1 MYWYFLN
8 PLSAF
13 VVLFPVIVGVALL
26 SQGSWRVRFT
36 LTRDLGIPVGIIGSL
51 IGMTQMMAYASTIS
65 DSEHGDAIY
74 PATGVM
80 LITIFYGGILS
91 ALAHFLTETKWAAS
105 DRNSSARVG
114 FWRPAI
120 VVVIF
125 GLTMLLA
132 IFSGELAEFFF
143 DTAAVLICGLAVVLA
158 FLVSSPDRRPTN
170 LSRALLFSSM
180 VAVIVGLITLFM
192 GDKNRGLFVAANG
205 LLYGL
210 VGYVILYIWYAGRPE
225 GETINAPLTN
235 WHWMEVTGFFIF
247 MFLAPDTILDN
258 FQEEAVQQQIQELQ
272 SEIAILRG
280 DDS

>member
-1 MYWYFLN
+1 MPLYFFN
-8 PLSAF
+8 AQGAI

-36 LTRDLGIPVGIIGSL
+36 LTRDLGIPLGIIGSL
-51 IGMTQMMAYASTIS
+51 IGMTQMLAYASVTS

-105 DRNSSARVG
+105 DQNSCAPVG
-114 FWRPAI
+114 FWRPSI
-120 VVVIF
+120 VVASW
-125 GLTMLLA
+125 GLILLYVV
-132 IFSGELAEFFF
+132 FSKELAYFFF
-143 DTAAVLICGLAVVLA
+143 DRAAVLICGLSVVLA
-158 FLVSSPDRRPTN
+158 LLVSGPGRRPTN

-180 VAVIVGLITLFM
+180 VAVIAGLIALFM
-192 GDKNRGLFVAANG
+192 GDKDRGLFVAANG

-210 VGYVILYIWYAGRPE
+210 VGYVILYIWCAGRRE

>member
-1 MYWYFLN
+1 MLN
-8 PLSAF
+8 IQAAL
-13 VVLFPVIVGVALL
+13 VVLFPIIVGVALL

-51 IGMTQMMAYASTIS
+51 IGMTQMMAYTLTTSGF
-65 DSEHGDAIY
+65 EHRDGIY

-91 ALAHFLTETKWAAS
+91 AAAHFLTETKWAVS
-105 DRNSSARVG
+105 DHNGWAPVG
-114 FWRPAI
+114 FWRPSI
-120 VVVIF
+120 VVSSLVLI
-125 GLTMLLA
+125 LLYA
-132 IFSGELAEFFF
+132 TFSKELFYFFF
-143 DTAAVLICGLAVVLA
+143 DRAAVLICGLSVVLA
-158 FLVSSPDRRPTN
+158 LLVSGPGRRPKN

-180 VAVIVGLITLFM
+180 VAVNAGLITLFM
-192 GDKNRGLFVAANG
+192 GDKDKGLFVAAIG

-235 WHWMEVTGFFIF
+235 WHWMEETGFFIF

-280 DDS
+280 NGS

>member
-1 MYWYFLN
+1 MLN
-8 PLSAF
+8 IQAAL
-13 VVLFPVIVGVALL
+13 VVLFPIIVGVALL

-51 IGMTQMMAYASTIS
+51 IGMTQMMAYTLTTSG
-65 DSEHGDAIY
+65 SEHRDGIY

-80 LITIFYGGILS
+80 LLTIFYGGILS
-91 ALAHFLTETKWAAS
+91 AAAHFLTETKWAVS
-105 DRNSSARVG
+105 DHNGWAPVG
-114 FWRPAI
+114 FWRPSI
-120 VVVIF
+120 VVSSLVLI
-125 GLTMLLA
+125 LLYA
-132 IFSGELAEFFF
+132 IFSKELFYFFF
-143 DTAAVLICGLAVVLA
+143 DRAAVLICGFSVVLA
-158 FLVSSPDRRPTN
+158 LLVSSPGRRPTN

-180 VAVIVGLITLFM
+180 VAVIAGLITLFM
-192 GDKNRGLFVAANG
+192 GDKDKGLFVAANG

-280 DDS
+280 DRS

>member
-1 MYWYFLN
+1 MFWYFLV
-8 PLSAF
+8 PQSAF
-13 VVLFPVIVGVALL
+13 VVLFPLIVGIALL
-26 SQGSWRVRFT
+26 SRGSWRVRFT
-36 LTRDLGIPVGIIGSL
+36 LIRDLGIPVGIIGSL
-51 IGMTQMMAYASTIS
+51 IGMTQMLARSSMISEIEYA
-65 DSEHGDAIY
+65 DAIY
-74 PATGVM
+74 PATGIM

-105 DRNSSARVG
+105 DQNSCPPVG
-114 FWRPAI
+114 FWRPA
-120 VVVIF
+120 VVVANF
-125 GLTMLLA
+125 VSVLLLA
-132 IFSGELAEFFF
+132 IFSREHFEFFF
-143 DTAAVLICGLAVVLA
+143 DRAAVLICGLSVVLA
-158 FLVSSPDRRPTN
+158 LLVSSPGRRPIN

-180 VAVIVGLITLFM
+180 VAVIAGLITFFM
-192 GDKNRGLFVAANG
+192 GDKDMGVFVAANG

-210 VGYVILYIWYAGRPE
+210 VGYIILYIWCASRPE

-258 FQEEAVQQQIQELQ
+258 FQEEAVQQQIEELQ

>member
-1 MYWYFLN
+1 MLN
-8 PLSAF
+8 IQAAL
-13 VVLFPVIVGVALL
+13 VVLFPIIVGVALL

-51 IGMTQMMAYASTIS
+51 IGMTQMMAYTLTTSG
-65 DSEHGDAIY
+65 SEHRDGIY

-91 ALAHFLTETKWAAS
+91 AAAHFLTETKWAVS
-105 DRNSSARVG
+105 DHNGWAPVG
-114 FWRPAI
+114 FWRPSI
-120 VVVIF
+120 VVSSLVLI
-125 GLTMLLA
+125 LLYA
-132 IFSGELAEFFF
+132 IFSRELFYFFI
-143 DTAAVLICGLAVVLA
+143 DRAAVLICGFSVVLA
-158 FLVSSPDRRPTN
+158 LLVSSPGRRPTN

-180 VAVIVGLITLFM
+180 VAVIAGLITLFM
-192 GDKNRGLFVAANG
+192 GDKDKGLFVAANG

-280 DDS
+280 DGS

>member
-1 MYWYFLN
+1 MLN
-8 PLSAF
+8 IQAAL
-13 VVLFPVIVGVALL
+13 VVLFPIIVGVALL

-51 IGMTQMMAYASTIS
+51 IGMTQMMAYTLTTSGF
-65 DSEHGDAIY
+65 EHRDGIY

-91 ALAHFLTETKWAAS
+91 AAAHFLTETKWAVS
-105 DRNSSARVG
+105 DHNGWAPVG
-114 FWRPAI
+114 FWRPSI
-120 VVVIF
+120 VVSSLVLI
-125 GLTMLLA
+125 LLYA
-132 IFSGELAEFFF
+132 IFSKELFYFFF
-143 DTAAVLICGLAVVLA
+143 DRAAVLICGLSVVLA
-158 FLVSSPDRRPTN
+158 LLVSGPGRRPNN

-180 VAVIVGLITLFM
+180 VAVIAGLITLFM
-192 GDKNRGLFVAANG
+192 GDKDKGLFVAANG

-280 DDS
+280 NGS

>member
-1 MYWYFLN
+1 MLN
-8 PLSAF
+8 IAAAL
-13 VVLFPVIVGVALL
+13 VVLFPIGVGVALL

-36 LTRDLGIPVGIIGSL
+36 LTRDLGIPVGIVGSL
-51 IGMTQMMAYASTIS
+51 IGMTQMLAYASVIS

-80 LITIFYGGILS
+80 LTTIFYGGVLS
-91 ALAHFLTETKWAAS
+91 AVAHFLTETKWAAS
-105 DRNSSARVG
+105 DHNSYAPLG

-120 VVVIF
+120 VVSSLGCI
-125 GLTMLLA
+125 LLYA
-132 IFSGELAEFFF
+132 ILSKELYEFFF
-143 DTAAVLICGLAVVLA
+143 DRAAALICGLAVVMAL
-158 FLVSSPDRRPTN
+158 LVSSPGRRPIN

-180 VAVIVGLITLFM
+180 VAVIAGLITLFM
-192 GDKNRGLFVAANG
+192 GDKDRGLFVAANG

-210 VGYVILYIWYAGRPE
+210 VGYVSLYIWYSGRPE

-280 DDS
+280 DGS